1 MGISSVKREIR
12 IIGWDDSPFIFG
24 DEKTTIIGTVFRGGS
39 WLDGVITGDVEIDG
53 LDSSRKIIDAI
64 NNSAHKDQL
73 RVIMLDGVTFGGFN
87 IVDMPEINRK
97 TGLPVIA
104 VVRERPDL
112 ESIKRALKRFDDFE
126 LRWKLIQNAGAVE
139 SLKVRNPKTG
149 KVKKIWFQC
158 SGIEPDTAKRV
169 IRISSTRSFIPE
181 PLRVAHLIGYGIGG
195 CK

>member
-1 MGISSVKREIR
+1 M
-12 IIGWDDSPFIFG
+12 
-24 DEKTTIIGTVFRGGS
+24 
-39 WLDGVITGDVEIDG
+39 ITGDVEIDG